1 VITTIGNVLLWLGA
15 VAALGSAVTFALV
28 GVRRTP
34 EGWRRTPGVGWHTS
48 PWGRLIM
55 SHIGSIAVVLC
66 LGCVRLVA
74 GDAPWFA
81 VLRTV
86 AFGVVVVVLYI
97 WWIFLLQAQREGDTK
112 A

>member
-1 VITTIGNVLLWLGA
+1 VITTIGNVLLWFGA
-15 VAALGSAVTFALV
+15 VAALGSAATFA
-28 GVRRTP
+28 R
-34 EGWRRTPGVGWHTS
+34 VGWHTS

-74 GDAPWFA
+74 GDATWFA

-86 AFGVVVVVLYI
+86 AFGVVVVVLYV
-97 WWIFLLQAQREGDTK
+97 WWIFLIQAQREGDTK